1 MLLSE
6 EHERLKD
13 AGTGP
18 IHKWHKWGPYVSE
31 RAWGT
36 VREDYSG
43 NGDAWNYFP
52 FDHAVSRAYRWGEDG
67 LAGWCDRY
75 QILVFAPVF
84 WNEKDPILKERL
96 FGLNSYE
103 GNHGEDVKEYY
114 YYLDGTPTHSYMK
127 YLYKYPHDAFPY
139 QQLRDENRKRSAQD
153 LEYELVD
160 TGVFSENR
168 YFDIFIEYA
177 KAGPEDLFIKIEAW
191 NRSKVE
197 APLHILPHLWFRNQW
212 AWGDIRLPE
221 PKITKGSEGPHH
233 VSMIADDSTMNPPS
247 NLTFEYSLGKQYLYA
262 SKEGMLL
269 FTDNETRFPDKHSD
283 KTSYFKDGIQRAVV
297 QGEKSAIN
305 PEQKGTK
312 GCFHYVFKN
321 VPAQG
326 KVTVYLRLVD
336 KEMENPLEHAE
347 KTIAQKKQE
356 ADRFY
361 EKIHP
366 KHASDDEKLVQ
377 RQALAG
383 ILWSKQFY
391 YYDVRVWLQG
401 DNTYF
406 PPPQSRYHIRNVHWR
421 HLNSMRIL
429 VMPDKWEYPWFA
441 AWDLAFHCL
450 SLGLVDI
457 ALAKEQLWLLL
468 FDQFLH
474 PNGQIPAYEWEF
486 SDLNPPVQA
495 WAAIKLYE
503 MQKEQEGKED
513 RDFLERCFHK
523 LLMNFAWWVNKVDS
537 QGNNVFEGGFLGLDN
552 ITVFDR
558 SQKMQGGVV
567 LQQSDGTGWM
577 AMFCLNLMKM
587 ALELAK
593 KDNSYESLATKFF
606 EHYVYIAHAMKI
618 RGFREYNLWDQ
629 TDGFFYDTLTYPDG
643 KFEKF
648 KVRSMVGII
657 PLYGVEVIDEEE
669 LQSVPLFKT
678 NFEWFLKNRKN
689 LVEACII
696 PTQKKGKRQYVLALM
711 NQSQLRSVLK
721 YVWDPNEFRSEF
733 GLRSLSK
740 HHEKNPFYFK
750 DNFVGYE
757 PGESLF
763 KVKGGNSNWRGPIWM
778 PTSYLLIEALKKF
791 SEAFHQEDIEVVVG
805 DEKPICMEAMAAS
818 FADRLISIFTKNEKG
833 IRPVFHEHFPFRQDP
848 HWSDYLHYYE
858 HFHGENGHG
867 IGASHQTG
875 WTALIANLIHE
886 FRN

>member
-1 MLLSE
+1 MLLE
-6 EHERLKD
+6 EHERLKEI
-13 AGTGP
+13 GTGP
-18 IHKWHKWGPYVSE
+18 VPKWHKWGAYVSE

-52 FDHAVSRAYRWGEDG
+52 FDHATWKTYRWGEDG
-67 LAGWCDRY
+67 IAGWCDRY
-75 QILVFAPVF
+75 QVLVFSPAF
-84 WNEKDPILKERL
+84 WNGKDRILKERL
-96 FGLNSYE
+96 FGLSSYE

-127 YLYKYPHDAFPY
+127 YLYKYPHDEYPY
-139 QQLRDENRKRSAQD
+139 QKLLDENRKRSTHD
-153 LEYELVD
+153 PEYELAD
-160 TGVFSENR
+160 TGIFAENR

-177 KAGPEDLFIKIEAW
+177 KAGPDDLCIRIEAW
-191 NRSKVE
+191 NRAKVE
-197 APLHILPHLWFRNQW
+197 SPLHIFPHLWFRNQW

-221 PKITKGSEGPHH
+221 PKIAKGPEGADY
-233 VSMIADDSTMNPPS
+233 VSLIAEDSRTTSPS
-247 NLTFEYSLGKQYLYA
+247 NLAFEYRLGTRYLYA
-262 SKEGMLL
+262 SKGGAPL
-269 FTDNETRFPDKHSD
+269 FTNNETRIQGQDEK
-283 KTSYFKDGIQRAVV
+283 KGYFKDAFHRAVIH
-297 QGEKSAIN
+297 GEETLN
-305 PEQKGTK
+305 LDQEGTK
-312 GCFHYVFKN
+312 ACLHYVFKQ
-321 VPAQG
+321 VPAEG
-326 KVTVYLRLVD
+326 KVVVYLRFTD
-336 KEMENPLEHAE
+336 KEMERPLEDVE
-347 KTIAQKKQE
+347 SIISKRKQE

-366 KHASDDEKLVQ
+366 KNASEDEKLVQ

-383 ILWSKQFY
+383 VLWSKQFY
-391 YYDVRVWLQG
+391 LYDVKVWLQG
-401 DNTYF
+401 DNTF
-406 PPPQSRYHIRNVHWR
+406 SPPPKSRWNIRNAHWC
-421 HLNSMRIL
+421 HLNSMRIFL
-429 VMPDKWEYPWFA
+429 MPDKWEYPWFA

-457 ALAKEQLWLLL
+457 EMAKEQLWLLL

-503 MQKEQEGKED
+503 MEKKQTGKED

-558 SQKMQGGVV
+558 SQKLQEGVV

-577 AMFCLNLMKM
+577 AMFCLNLMKI

-593 KDNSYESLATKFF
+593 KEKVYESLATKFF
-606 EHYVYIAHAMKI
+606 EHYVYIAHAMKK
-618 RGFREYNLWDQ
+618 RGLRDYNLWDQ
-629 TDGFFYDTLTYPDG
+629 QDGFFYDTLTYPDG
-643 KFEKF
+643 TFDKFR
-648 KVRSMVGII
+648 VRSLVGII
-657 PLYGVEVIDEEE
+657 PLYGVAVIDEEE
-669 LQSVPLFKT
+669 LKAFPLFKT
-678 NFEWFLKNRKN
+678 NFEWFLKNRKH

-696 PTQKKGKRQYVLALM
+696 PTQKKDKKQYVLALM
-711 NQSQLRSVLK
+711 DQAQLRSVLR

-740 HHEKNPFYFK
+740 CHLQNPFHFK
-750 DNFVGYE
+750 DNSVGYE

-778 PTSYLLIEALKKF
+778 PTTYLLIEALKKF

-805 DEKPICMEAMAAS
+805 NEKPIDLNVMSSS
-818 FADRLISIFTKNEKG
+818 FADRLISIFTKNKQG
-833 IRPVFHEHFPFRQDP
+833 IRPVFSEHFPFRQDP
-848 HWSDYLHYYE
+848 HWCDYIHYYE
-858 HFHGENGHG
+858 HFHGETGHG
-867 IGASHQTG
+867 LGASHQTG
-875 WTALIANLIHE
+875 WSALVANLIDE